1 VCSATACLIVC
12 FVFLLFYRGAG
23 EIGMSSIQ
31 IARKG
36 RLIVVLLFA
45 VTPQCPI
52 VAVVFLNSVIV
63 FLLFF

>member
-1 VCSATACLIVC
+1 VF
-12 FVFLLFYRGAG
+12 FVFLLCYRGAG

-31 IARKG
+31 ITHKG

-45 VTPQCPI
+45 VTLQCPI
-52 VAVVFLNSVIV
+52 VVAVFLISVIV